1 METMGPIPN
10 SDSRW
15 CAPPNV
21 SPATQWPRAREG
33 RNGSARRPGRRGFSL
48 AVGTMLAVILI
59 SSMSSAE
66 TSPRGE
72 LEDFFGQV
80 TAILS
85 VATNAKQARDD
96 VGNLARALFDGRE
109 AARQAL
115 GPDWDRRTGA
125 EREEFIRMFTGVV
138 ERAYLE
144 IVQSRLP
151 RDRPPTI
158 RIVGEDIIAER
169 GAVVRTEVQARY
181 GNDMLLDYLMTR
193 SGKGWL
199 VRDVVIDGVSL
210 VENYRAQFARIL
222 RTSSYADLVL
232 RLRTVVGAGT
242 RGPIAAPLPSFEVIV
257 AYFDTSHAE
266 LSPAAR
272 RDLDRAATWLAT
284 NRHARVLVEGHSDQR
299 GDTRPNQA
307 LAERRANSIRE
318 HLVTQGVDGDRITTV
333 TYAGQRPVCQEPLE
347 TCWVQNRRAVVRMT
361 R

>member
-10 SDSRW
+10 SGSKQ
-15 CAPPNV
+15 CAFPNV
-21 SPATQWPRAREG
+21 SPAPQWPRARKE
-33 RNGSARRPGRRGFSL
+33 RNGSARRPGGRGFSL
-48 AVGTMLAVILI
+48 AVVTMLAAILI
-59 SSMSSAE
+59 SSVSSAE
-66 TSPRGE
+66 ISPRGE

-80 TAILS
+80 TTILS
-85 VATNAKQARDD
+85 VATNAKQARED
-96 VGNLARALFDGRE
+96 VRNLARALFDGRE
-109 AARQAL
+109 AARRAL

-138 ERAYLE
+138 EHAYL
-144 IVQSRLP
+144 VQSRLP
-151 RDRPPTI
+151 RDRPLAI
-158 RIVGEDIIAER
+158 RILGEDTIAER
-169 GAVVRTEVQARY
+169 GVVVRTEVQARY
-181 GNDMLLDYLMTR
+181 GSDMQLDYLMTR

-199 VRDVVIDGVSL
+199 IGDVVIDGVSL

-242 RGPIAAPLPSFEVIV
+242 REPIAAPPNFEVIV

-284 NRHARVLVEGHSDQR
+284 NGRARVLVEGHSDQR
-299 GDTRPNQA
+299 GDARPNQA
-307 LAERRANSIRE
+307 LAERRANSIRDY
-318 HLVTQGVDGDRITTV
+318 LVTQGVEGDRITTV
-333 TYAGQRPVCQEPLE
+333 TYAVQRPVCQEPLE

>member
-1 METMGPIPN
+1 
-10 SDSRW
+10 
-15 CAPPNV
+15 
-21 SPATQWPRAREG
+21 
-33 RNGSARRPGRRGFSL
+33 
-48 AVGTMLAVILI
+48 MLAVILI
-59 SSMSSAE
+59 SSVSSAE

-72 LEDFFGQV
+72 LEDFFGRV

-85 VATNAKQARDD
+85 VTTNVKQARDD

-138 ERAYLE
+138 EHAYLE

-151 RDRPPTI
+151 RDRPLAI
-158 RIVGEDIIAER
+158 RILGEDTIAER
-169 GAVVRTEVQARY
+169 GVVVRTEVQARY
-181 GNDMLLDYLMTR
+181 GSDMQLDYLMTR

-199 VRDVVIDGVSL
+199 IGDVVIDGVSL

-232 RLRTVVGAGT
+232 RLRMVAGT
-242 RGPIAAPLPSFEVIV
+242 GTRERIAAPPSFEVIV

-284 NRHARVLVEGHSDQR
+284 NGRARVLVEGHSDQR
-299 GDTRPNQA
+299 GDARPNQA
-307 LAERRANSIRE
+307 LAERRANSIRDY
-318 HLVTQGVDGDRITTV
+318 LVTQGVEGDRITTV
-333 TYAGQRPVCQEPLE
+333 TYAVQRPVCQEPLE

>member
-10 SDSRW
+10 SGSKQ
-15 CAPPNV
+15 CAFPNV
-21 SPATQWPRAREG
+21 SPAPQWPRARKE
-33 RNGSARRPGRRGFSL
+33 RNGSARKPGGRGFSL

-59 SSMSSAE
+59 SSVSSAE

-72 LEDFFGQV
+72 LEDFFGRV

-85 VATNAKQARDD
+85 VTTNVKQARDD

-125 EREEFIRMFTGVV
+125 EREEFIRMFTSVV
-138 ERAYLE
+138 EHAYLE

-151 RDRPPTI
+151 RDRPLAI
-158 RIVGEDIIAER
+158 RILGEDTIAER
-169 GAVVRTEVQARY
+169 GVVVRTEVQARY
-181 GNDMLLDYLMTR
+181 GSDMQLDYLMTR

-199 VRDVVIDGVSL
+199 IGDVVIDGVSL

-232 RLRTVVGAGT
+232 RLRMVAGT
-242 RGPIAAPLPSFEVIV
+242 GTRERIAAPPSFEVIV

-284 NRHARVLVEGHSDQR
+284 NGQTRVLVEGHADQR
-299 GDTRPNQA
+299 GDARPNQA
-307 LAERRANSIRE
+307 LAERRASSIRDY
-318 HLVTQGVDGDRITTV
+318 LVTRGVDGDRIITV
-333 TYAGQRPVCQEPLE
+333 TYAVQRPVCQEPLE
-347 TCWVQNRRAVVRMT
+347 TCWAQNRRAVVRMT

>member
-10 SDSRW
+10 SGSKQ
-15 CAPPNV
+15 CAFPNV
-21 SPATQWPRAREG
+21 SPAPQWPRARKE
-33 RNGSARRPGRRGFSL
+33 RNGSARKPGGRGFSL
-48 AVGTMLAVILI
+48 AVVTMLAAILI
-59 SSMSSAE
+59 SSVSSAA

-80 TAILS
+80 TTILS
-85 VATNAKQARDD
+85 VATNAKQARED
-96 VGNLARALFDGRE
+96 VRNLARALFDGRE
-109 AARQAL
+109 AARRAL

-138 ERAYLE
+138 EHAYLE

-151 RDRPPTI
+151 RDRPLAI
-158 RIVGEDIIAER
+158 RILGEDTIAER
-169 GAVVRTEVQARY
+169 GVVVRTEVQARY
-181 GNDMLLDYLMTR
+181 GADMQLDYLMTR
-193 SGKGWL
+193 SGTGWL

-242 RGPIAAPLPSFEVIV
+242 SGLIAAPPSFDVIV
-257 AYFDTSHAE
+257 AYFDTSRAE

-284 NRHARVLVEGHSDQR
+284 NGQTRVLVEGHADQR
-299 GDTRPNQA
+299 GDARPNQA
-307 LAERRANSIRE
+307 LAERRASSIRDY
-318 HLVTQGVDGDRITTV
+318 LVTRGVDGDRITTV
-333 TYAGQRPVCQEPLE
+333 AYAGQRPVWQNSLE
-347 TCWVQNRRAVVRMT
+347 TCWAQDRRAVVRMT
-361 R
+361 H

>member
-1 METMGPIPN
+1 MGTTGPIQN
-10 SDSRW
+10 SDSRL
-15 CAPPNV
+15 CAFPNV
-21 SPATQWPRAREG
+21 SPATQWPRARKE
-33 RNGSARRPGRRGFSL
+33 RNGSPRRPGGRGFSL
-48 AVGTMLAVILI
+48 AVGTTLALILI
-59 SSMSSAE
+59 SSLSSAE

-72 LEDFFGQV
+72 LQDFFGRV

-85 VATNAKQARDD
+85 VATNAKQARED
-96 VGNLARALFDGRE
+96 VRNLARALFDGRE

-138 ERAYLE
+138 EQAYLE

-151 RDRPPTI
+151 RDQPPAI

-169 GAVVRTEVQARY
+169 GAIVRTEVQARY
-181 GNDMLLDYLMTR
+181 GSDVQLDYLMTR

-232 RLRTVVGAGT
+232 RLRTVAGAGT
-242 RGPIAAPLPSFEVIV
+242 SGPVAAPPRLDVIV
-257 AYFDTSHAE
+257 AYFDTSRAE

-272 RDLDRAATWLAT
+272 HDLDRAATWLAT
-284 NRHARVLVEGHSDQR
+284 NGRARVLVEGYSDQR
-299 GDTRPNQA
+299 GDVRPNQV
-307 LAERRANSIRE
+307 LAERRANSIRDY
-318 HLVTQGVDGDRITTV
+318 LVTQGVDDDRITTV
-333 TYAGQRPVCQEPLE
+333 TYAGQRPICQEPLE